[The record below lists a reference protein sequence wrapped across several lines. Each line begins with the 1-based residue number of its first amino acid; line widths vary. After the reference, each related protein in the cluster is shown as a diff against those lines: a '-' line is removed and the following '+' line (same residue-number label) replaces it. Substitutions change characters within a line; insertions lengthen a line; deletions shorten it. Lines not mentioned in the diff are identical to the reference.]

1 MSRGYQAEH
10 RRPYFAKPWPL
21 AVIKATFEMRKSVL
35 TIILPLSIFLI
46 SCGQTTNPNVVAA
59 IKNDTLNIPS
69 KIKMVTDSEPGESMI
84 ISGTIYLPDGKT
96 PANEAIL
103 SVWHTDTKGYYI
115 AGGGGAG
122 ELHPRIHGRM
132 KTGAD
137 GKYELLTIK
146 PAQYPSHT
154 SPAHVHGHISAP
166 NFPEYPIIYYF
177 DGDDLITDKNRSDLN
192 NHYGGT
198 PSIIKLTKDN
208 KGILTG
214 HRDII
219 LQYVK
224 PSDETMKLQW

>member
-1 MSRGYQAEH
+1 
-10 RRPYFAKPWPL
+10 L
-21 AVIKATFEMRKSVL
+21 ANIEIQVEIKRKNMYL
-35 TIILPLSIFLI
+35 IISFLIFLFC
-46 SCGQTTNPNVVAA
+46 SCGQITNSNALMTTGD
-59 IKNDTLNIPS
+59 DTLDIPA
-69 KIKMVTDSEPGESMI
+69 KIKMVADSEPGEAMI

-96 PANEAIL
+96 PAKGAIL

-115 AGGGGAG
+115 EGGGGAG
-122 ELHPRIHGRM
+122 ELHPRIYGRM

-137 GKYELLTIK
+137 GKYEFRTIR

-177 DGDDLITDKNRSDLN
+177 EGDDLITDKNRSD
-192 NHYGGT
+192 HYGGT
-198 PSIIKLTKDN
+198 PSVIKLAKDSN
-208 KGILTG
+208 GILIG